1 MWLFC
6 LSVCFKQEICWLLL
20 KLTQRGHVGRVSRT
34 YIVGIEGDNKEV
46 CYQYFIFLFFEIH
59 GMVRT
64 GTYN

>member
-20 KLTQRGHVGRVSRT
+20 KQC
-34 YIVGIEGDNKEV
+34 IKNICIMGIEGDNKEV

-59 GMVRT
+59 GMVRA

>member
-20 KLTQRGHVGRVSRT
+20 KQCIKNIHVC
-34 YIVGIEGDNKEV
+34 IMGIEGDNKEV

-59 GMVRT
+59 GTCMVRT